1 MASRA
6 ETNKTLTLFSSSAA
20 KDALRKIWRE
30 IETGAE
36 WIVDAD
42 LKDYFGS
49 VDHEKAAVIKKWFED
64 RLQPIAQRLL
74 TYPVNHC
81 GYTERPPFTRFAS
94 LRDVHPS
101 DRLGPVAVGAQF
113 LMHSPQV
120 VIYTKL
126 RQRTSRAKRA

>member
-1 MASRA
+1 MTSRGYFM
-6 ETNKTLTLFSSSAA
+6 NKGGLWNTIQVVLQVRIHDPLSA
-20 KDALRKIWRE
+20 RF
-30 IETGAE
+30 
-36 WIVDAD
+36 D
-42 LKDYFGS
+42 LAPNLAQRILGRPTRS
-49 VDHEKAAVIKKWFED
+49 VAKAAVIKKWFED

-101 DRLGPVAVGAQF
+101 DRLGPVAFGAQL

-120 VIYTKL
+120 VIQFLLEFLATL
-126 RQRTSRAKRA
+126 PVD